1 MEIQTHSAPQN
12 DRLNLSF
19 VKGIYVGGGK
29 MARIGRKMVIYES
42 QILRNSLYV
51 PVGGNE
57 EGRRATP
64 ASISIFERTAGKC
77 GTWSFSQPKANST

>member
-19 VKGIYVGGGK
+19 VIGTYVDGKK

-42 QILRNSLYV
+42 QILRNSL
-51 PVGGNE
+51 
-57 EGRRATP
+57 
-64 ASISIFERTAGKC
+64 
-77 GTWSFSQPKANST
+77 